1 MKLAD
6 LAGKNVCILGYGREG
21 QAMLGAIERA
31 GIDCAMTVADQNP
44 QTELQTTNYKLQT
57 GPDYLRNLDHFDVI
71 IRSPGIFPCKELKA
85 VQDRITNSTQ
95 IFLEEAIAKG
105 ATVIGVTGSKGK
117 STTASLIYAI
127 LRTGEKDVSLV
138 GNIGEPAISH
148 VKEANPNKFFV
159 QEMSSYQLMDLTSS
173 PRIAVVTAFFPEHL
187 NYHGSLEAY
196 RDAKTNI
203 TRFQKEGDI
212 VFFNAQ
218 SEGARAIAKEGKGEK
233 CGFTLEDAPIGLTET
248 KLIGAHNL
256 GNIAAAFLV
265 GKHLGIPDDVS
276 KNTIREFKS
285 LPHRLQPCGEHHGI
299 EWVDDA
305 ISTTPESTI
314 AALDALGKNVATL
327 ILGGQDRG
335 NDFSELADR
344 IARSS
349 IGTVI
354 LTGESGQR
362 IRVVLERATALVNI
376 YEAASM
382 KEAVSLARTH
392 TQVPSPKSQVPICL
406 LSPASP
412 SYGMFKNFEE
422 RGTAFL
428 EAILS

>member
-1 MKLAD
+1 MMLAD

-21 QAMLGAIERA
+21 QAMLSAIERT
-31 GIDCAMTVADQNP
+31 GIDCTITVADENNQI
-44 QTELQTTNYKLQT
+44 ELQAASCKLQT
-57 GPDYLRNLDHFDVI
+57 GPDYLQNLRLFDVI
-71 IRSPGIFPCKELKA
+71 IRSPGIFPCKELQA
-85 VQDRITNSTQ
+85 VQDHITNSTQ
-95 IFLEEAIAKG
+95 IFLDEATAAG
-105 ATVIGVTGSKGK
+105 ALVIGVTGSKGK

-127 LRTGEKDVSLV
+127 LKAGGKDVSLV
-138 GNIGEPAISH
+138 GNIGEPAINH
-148 VKEANPNKFFV
+148 VREANPNKFFI

-196 RDAKTNI
+196 CDAKAHI
-203 TRFQKEGDI
+203 TRFQKEGDS

-218 SEGARAIAKEGKGEK
+218 SEGARLIAKEGSGEK
-233 CGFTLEDAPIGLTET
+233 IPFTMEDAPVGLNET

-256 GNIAAAFLV
+256 GNIAAAFLA
-265 GKHLGIPDDVS
+265 GKHLGIPDEVS
-276 KNTIREFKS
+276 KNAIREFKS

-299 EWVDDA
+299 KWVDDA

-349 IGTVI
+349 VTTVI
-354 LTGESGQR
+354 LMGES
-362 IRVVLERATALVNI
+362 
-376 YEAASM
+376 
-382 KEAVSLARTH
+382 
-392 TQVPSPKSQVPICL
+392 
-406 LSPASP
+406 
-412 SYGMFKNFEE
+412 
-422 RGTAFL
+422 
-428 EAILS
+428 